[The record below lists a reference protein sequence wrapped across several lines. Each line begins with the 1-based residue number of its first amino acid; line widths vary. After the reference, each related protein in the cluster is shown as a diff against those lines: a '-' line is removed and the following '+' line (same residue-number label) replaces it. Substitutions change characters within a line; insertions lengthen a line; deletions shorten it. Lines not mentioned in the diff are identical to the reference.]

1 MEKLLNNIIK
11 VLISDTTDMT
21 VIENLVIIMFN
32 KNVIEKTLK
41 INEPIFDEKTI
52 KFIIITKNKNGSW
65 YRNNKHFK
73 NKR

>member
-52 KFIIITKNKNGSW
+52 QFIIINKKQKW
-65 YRNNKHFK
+65 IMVQK
-73 NKR
+73 

>member
-21 VIENLVIIMFN
+21 AIENLVIIMFN

-52 KFIIITKNKNGSW
+52 QFIIINKKQKW
-65 YRNNKHFK
+65 IMVQK
-73 NKR
+73 

>member
-1 MEKLLNNIIK
+1 MEKFQNNIIK
-11 VLISDTTDMT
+11 VLISDITDMI
-21 VIENLVIIMFN
+21 VMENLIIIVFN

-52 KFIIITKNKNGSW
+52 KFIIITKNKNGLW
-65 YRNNKHFK
+65 CRNNKHFK